1 MDRTWWTR
9 FLLVVAVAVGS
20 LWFLTPTYYSMFVL
34 ERADRNDVS
43 KLEKALPVWS
53 APAKYRL
60 SLGLDLQGGIHLV
73 LRVDTKTALGKRAQ
87 RLGQQMISYIDGKKL
102 GKLTETTNT
111 ETYEVTLTAEDPA
124 TMDAIEKE
132 LVSSFKDFSKVSRNA
147 GVLVMKLESAQVDS
161 MMSESVDQ
169 AMLVVRKR
177 IDKWGVAEVDVRKLG
192 TDSIQISLPG
202 EKDPERA
209 KELIG
214 TTAQLEF
221 KIVEDH
227 ADLFKD
233 LYSKTPPDP
242 GAGIT
247 LVTSRQDSEGNEPTP
262 PYLAGTDKN
271 KLLAYVDGKGGEGK
285 QVLLHCVEAP
295 SGKSCLRYTTY
306 LVQANGLS
314 GENLTG
320 ADARKDQTTND
331 IVVDFQFNAQ
341 GGKLSEEF
349 TSKNVNRLMG
359 VILDDNLISA
369 PVIREKIGSNGR
381 ITLGKG
387 RSDERLK
394 EAQML
399 SLALKSG
406 ALPAPVSIGET
417 RQVGAS
423 LGDELIKKGTTA
435 AVVGLLLVVLFMAIY
450 YKVSGL
456 VADVALVL
464 NALLILAGLALFKAT
479 LTLPGIAGF
488 VLTLGIAVDA
498 NVLIN
503 ERVREELANGKSAR
517 VAVDQGYDRA
527 FWTIFDAHV
536 TTLIAGFILQQTGTG
551 PIQGF
556 ATTLIIGIIASLF
569 TSIVVTRVLTTY
581 LVHGRNAQT
590 VSV

>member
-1 MDRTWWTR
+1 MDRTWWSR
-9 FLLVVAVAVGS
+9 LGLVLLVAVGS

-34 ERADRNDVS
+34 DRADRNDVA
-43 KLEKALPVWS
+43 KLEKALPFWS

-87 RLGQQMISYIDGKKL
+87 RLAQQMLSYVDSKKL

-132 LVSSFKDFSKVSRNA
+132 LVSTFKDFSKVSRNA
-147 GVLVMKLESAQVDS
+147 GVLVMKLDSAQVDF

-192 TDSIQISLPG
+192 TDAIQISLPG

-221 KIVEDH
+221 RIVEDH
-227 ADLFKD
+227 GELFKD

-242 GAGIT
+242 NAGIS
-247 LVTSRQDSEGNEPTP
+247 LVTSRQDSEGNEPSP
-262 PYLAGTDKN
+262 PYLAGTDKA
-271 KLLAYVDGKGGEGK
+271 KLLAYVEGKGGEGK
-285 QVLLHCVEAP
+285 QVMLHCVEAQ

-306 LVQANGLS
+306 LVQATGLS

-320 ADARKDQTTND
+320 ADARKDSTTND
-331 IVVDFQFNAQ
+331 IVVDYQFNAQ
-341 GGKLSEEF
+341 GGKLSEEL
-349 TSKNVNRLMG
+349 TGKNVNRQMG
-359 VILDDNLISA
+359 IVLDDNLISA
-369 PVIREKIGSNGR
+369 PVIREKIGTNGR

-387 RSDERLK
+387 RSDEKLK

-406 ALPAPVSIGET
+406 ALPAPVTIGET

-423 LGDELIKKGTTA
+423 LGDELIKKGTLA
-435 AVVGLLLVVLFMAIY
+435 ALVGLGLVVLFMAIY

-464 NALLILAGLALFKAT
+464 NGLLILAGLALFNAT

-503 ERVREELANGKSAR
+503 ERVREELAAGKAAR

-527 FWTIFDAHV
+527 FWTIFDAHI

-551 PIQGF
+551 PVQGF

-569 TSIVVTRVLTTY
+569 TSIVVTRVITTY

-590 VSV
+590 VSI

>member
-9 FLLVVAVAVGS
+9 FLLIIVVALGS

-34 ERADRNDVS
+34 DRADRNDVA
-43 KLEKALPVWS
+43 KLEKALPSWA

-87 RLGQQMISYIDGKKL
+87 RLAQQMISYIDSKKL

-132 LVSSFKDFSKVSRNA
+132 LIASFQDFSKVSRNA

-221 KIVEDH
+221 KIVEEH
-227 ADLFKD
+227 GDLFKD
-233 LYSKTPPDP
+233 LYSNTPPDP
-242 GAGIT
+242 NAGIT

-262 PYLAGTDKN
+262 PFLSGTDKN
-271 KLLAYVDGKGGEGK
+271 QLLAYVAGKGGEGK
-285 QVLLHCVEAP
+285 QVILHCVEAP
-295 SGKSCLRYTTY
+295 SGKSCLRYTTF
-306 LVQANGLS
+306 LVQSTGLS

-349 TSKNVNRLMG
+349 TGKNVNRLMG

-369 PVIREKIGSNGR
+369 PVIREKIGANGR

-399 SLALKSG
+399 SLSLKSG

-435 AVVGLLLVVLFMAIY
+435 AVVGLLLVVIFMAIY
-450 YKVSGL
+450 YKVAGL

-551 PIQGF
+551 PVQGF

-590 VSV
+590 VSI

>member
-34 ERADRNDVS
+34 DRADRNDVA
-43 KLEKALPVWS
+43 KLEKALPAWA

-87 RLGQQMISYIDGKKL
+87 RLAQQMISYIDGKKL

-111 ETYEVTLTAEDPA
+111 ETYEVTLTAEDPS

-132 LVSSFKDFSKVSRNA
+132 LVNSFKDFSKVSRNA

-221 KIVEDH
+221 KIVEEH
-227 ADLFKD
+227 GDLFKD

-242 GAGIT
+242 NAGIT
-247 LVTSRQDSEGNEPTP
+247 LVTSRQDSEGNEPST

-271 KLLAYVDGKGGEGK
+271 QLLAYVAGKGGEGK
-285 QVLLHCVEAP
+285 QVILHCVEAP

-306 LVQANGLS
+306 LVQSTGLS

-349 TSKNVNRLMG
+349 TGKNVNRLMG

-369 PVIREKIGSNGR
+369 PVIREKIGANGR

-399 SLALKSG
+399 SLSLKSG

-551 PIQGF
+551 PVQGF

-581 LVHGRNAQT
+581 LVHGRNAQS

>member
-34 ERADRNDVS
+34 DRADRNDVS
-43 KLEKALPVWS
+43 KLEKALPAWS

-87 RLGQQMISYIDGKKL
+87 RLALQMVSYIDGKKL

-111 ETYEVTLTAEDPA
+111 ETYEVTLTAQDPA

-221 KIVEDH
+221 KIVEEH
-227 ADLFKD
+227 GDLFKD

-242 GAGIT
+242 NAGIS
-247 LVTSRQDSEGNEPTP
+247 LVTSRQDSEGNEPST
-262 PYLAGTDKN
+262 PYLSGTDKN

-285 QVLLHCVEAP
+285 QVILHCVEAP

-306 LVQANGLS
+306 LVQTSGLS

-320 ADARKDQTTND
+320 AEARKDQTTND

-349 TSKNVNRLMG
+349 TGKNVNRLMG

-369 PVIREKIGSNGR
+369 PVIREKIGANGR

-399 SLALKSG
+399 SLSLKSG

-417 RQVGAS
+417 RQVGAA

-551 PIQGF
+551 PVQGF

>member
-9 FLLVVAVAVGS
+9 FLLIIVVALGS

-34 ERADRNDVS
+34 DRADRNDVA
-43 KLEKALPVWS
+43 KLEKALPSWA

-87 RLGQQMISYIDGKKL
+87 RLAQQMISYIDSKKL

-132 LVSSFKDFSKVSRNA
+132 LIASFQDFSKVSRNA

-221 KIVEDH
+221 KIVEEH
-227 ADLFKD
+227 GDLFKD
-233 LYSKTPPDP
+233 LYSNTPPDP
-242 GAGIT
+242 NAGIT

-262 PYLAGTDKN
+262 PFLSGTDKN
-271 KLLAYVDGKGGEGK
+271 QLLAYVAGKGGEGK
-285 QVLLHCVEAP
+285 QVILHCVEAP
-295 SGKSCLRYTTY
+295 SGKSCLRYTTF
-306 LVQANGLS
+306 LVQSTGLS

-349 TSKNVNRLMG
+349 TGKNVNRLMG

-369 PVIREKIGSNGR
+369 PVIREKIGANGR

-399 SLALKSG
+399 SLSLKSG

-450 YKVSGL
+450 YKVAGL

-503 ERVREELANGKSAR
+503 ERIREELGNGKSAR

-590 VSV
+590 VSI

>member
-9 FLLVVAVAVGS
+9 FLLVIAVAVGS

-34 ERADRNDVS
+34 DRADRNDVA
-43 KLEKALPVWS
+43 KLEKALPSWA

-87 RLGQQMISYIDGKKL
+87 RLAQQMISYIDSKKL

-132 LVSSFKDFSKVSRNA
+132 LIASFQDFSKVSRNA

-221 KIVEDH
+221 KIVEEH
-227 ADLFKD
+227 GDLFKD
-233 LYSKTPPDP
+233 LYSNTPPDP
-242 GAGIT
+242 NAGIT
-247 LVTSRQDSEGNEPTP
+247 LVTSRQDSEGNEPST
-262 PYLAGTDKN
+262 PYLSGTDKN
-271 KLLAYVDGKGGEGK
+271 QLLAYVAGKGGEGK
-285 QVLLHCVEAP
+285 QVILHCVEAP

-306 LVQANGLS
+306 LVQSTGLS

-349 TSKNVNRLMG
+349 TGKNVNRLMG

-369 PVIREKIGSNGR
+369 PVIREKIGANGR

-399 SLALKSG
+399 SLSLKSG

-435 AVVGLLLVVLFMAIY
+435 AVVGLLLVVLFMAMY
-450 YKVSGL
+450 YKVAGL

-503 ERVREELANGKSAR
+503 ERIREELGNGKSAR

-551 PIQGF
+551 PVQGF

-590 VSV
+590 VSI

>member
-9 FLLVVAVAVGS
+9 FVLVVAVAVGS

-34 ERADRNDVS
+34 DRADRNDVA
-43 KLEKALPVWS
+43 KLEKALPAWS

-87 RLGQQMISYIDGKKL
+87 RLAQQMISYIDAKKL

-111 ETYEVTLTAEDPA
+111 ETYEVTLTAADPS

-147 GVLVMKLESAQVDS
+147 GVLVLKLESAQVDS

-227 ADLFKD
+227 GDLFKD

-247 LVTSRQDSEGNEPTP
+247 LVTSRQDSDGVEPGT
-262 PYLAGTDKN
+262 PYLSGTDKA
-271 KLLAYVDGKGGEGK
+271 KLLEYVAGKGGEGK

-295 SGKSCLRYTTY
+295 SGKSCVKYSTY
-306 LVQANGLS
+306 LVQSSGLS

-331 IVVDFQFNAQ
+331 VVVEFQFNAQ

-349 TSKNVNRLMG
+349 TGKNVNRLMG

-369 PVIREKIGSNGR
+369 PVIQEKIGSNGR

-387 RSDERLK
+387 RSDERFK

-399 SLALKSG
+399 ALALKSG

-503 ERVREELANGKSAR
+503 ERIREELANGKSAR

-551 PIQGF
+551 PVQGF
-556 ATTLIIGIIASLF
+556 ATTLIIGIVASLF

>member
-1 MDRTWWTR
+1 MDRSWWTR
-9 FLLVVAVAVGS
+9 LGLVVFVALGS

-34 ERADRNDVS
+34 DRADRNDVA
-43 KLEKALPVWS
+43 KLEKVLPAW
-53 APAKYRL
+53 APAAKYRL

-73 LRVDTKTALGKRAQ
+73 LRVDTRTALGKRAQ
-87 RLGQQMISYIDGKKL
+87 RLGQQMVSYIESKKL
-102 GKLTETTNT
+102 GKLTENTNT
-111 ETYEVTLTAEDPA
+111 ETLEVTLTAEDA
-124 TMDAIEKE
+124 NTMDAIEKE
-132 LVSSFKDFSKVSRNA
+132 LLATFGDFSKVSRNA
-147 GVLVMKLESAQVDS
+147 GVLVMKLDSARVDLL
-161 MMSESVDQ
+161 MGEAVDQ

-221 KIVEDH
+221 RIVEDH
-227 ADLFKD
+227 GDLFKD

-242 GAGIT
+242 AAGIT
-247 LVTSRQDSEGNEPTP
+247 LVTSRQDSEGNEPAP
-262 PYLAGTDKN
+262 PYLSGTDKA
-271 KLLAYVDGKGGEGK
+271 KLLAYVDGKAGEGK

-295 SGKSCLRYTTY
+295 SGKSCLRYSTY
-306 LVQANGLS
+306 VVQSTGLS

-320 ADARKDQTTND
+320 ADARKDPTTND
-331 IVVDFQFNAQ
+331 IVVDYQFNAQ
-341 GGKLSEEF
+341 GGKLSEEL
-349 TSKNVNRLMG
+349 TGKNVNRQMG
-359 VILDDNLISA
+359 IVLDDNLISA
-369 PVIREKIGSNGR
+369 PVIREKIGTNGR

-406 ALPAPVSIGET
+406 ALPAPVAIGET

-423 LGDELIKKGTTA
+423 LGDELIKKGTLA
-435 AVVGLLLVVLFMAIY
+435 ALVGLALVVLFMAIY

-456 VADVALVL
+456 VADVALIL
-464 NALLILAGLALFKAT
+464 NGLLILAGLALFKAT

-503 ERVREELANGKSAR
+503 ERVREEIANGKSAR

-527 FWTIFDAHV
+527 FWTIFDAHI

-551 PIQGF
+551 PVQGF

-569 TSIVVTRVLTTY
+569 TSIVVTRVITTY

>member
-9 FLLVVAVAVGS
+9 FLLIIVVALGS

-34 ERADRNDVS
+34 DRADRNDVA
-43 KLEKALPVWS
+43 KLEKALPSWA

-87 RLGQQMISYIDGKKL
+87 RLAQQMISYIDSKKL

-132 LVSSFKDFSKVSRNA
+132 LIASFQDFSKVSRNA

-221 KIVEDH
+221 KIVEEH
-227 ADLFKD
+227 GDLFKD
-233 LYSKTPPDP
+233 LYSNTPPDP
-242 GAGIT
+242 NAGIT

-262 PYLAGTDKN
+262 PFLSGTDKN
-271 KLLAYVDGKGGEGK
+271 QLLAYVAGKGGEGK
-285 QVLLHCVEAP
+285 QVILHCVEAP
-295 SGKSCLRYTTY
+295 SGKSCLRYTTF
-306 LVQANGLS
+306 LVQSTGLS

-349 TSKNVNRLMG
+349 TGKNVNRLMG

-369 PVIREKIGSNGR
+369 PVIREKIGANGR

-399 SLALKSG
+399 SLSLKSG

-450 YKVSGL
+450 YKVAGL

-551 PIQGF
+551 PVQGF

-590 VSV
+590 VSI

>member
-34 ERADRNDVS
+34 DRADRNDVS
-43 KLEKALPVWS
+43 KLEKALPAWS

-87 RLGQQMISYIDGKKL
+87 RLALQMVSYIDGKKL

-111 ETYEVTLTAEDPA
+111 ETYEVTLTAQDPA

-221 KIVEDH
+221 KIVEEH
-227 ADLFKD
+227 GDLFKD

-242 GAGIT
+242 NAGIS
-247 LVTSRQDSEGNEPTP
+247 LVTSRQDSEGNEPST
-262 PYLAGTDKN
+262 PYLSGTDKN

-285 QVLLHCVEAP
+285 QVILHCVEAP

-306 LVQANGLS
+306 LVQTSGLS

-320 ADARKDQTTND
+320 AEARKDQTTND

-349 TSKNVNRLMG
+349 TGKNVNRLMG

-369 PVIREKIGSNGR
+369 PVIREKIGANGR

-399 SLALKSG
+399 SLSLKSG

-450 YKVSGL
+450 YKVAGL

-503 ERVREELANGKSAR
+503 ERIREELGNGKSAR

-551 PIQGF
+551 PVQGF

-590 VSV
+590 VSI